1 MADHAELINELSQID
16 KMTTQERLK
25 LAKRRRMQQLKKW
38 SQREKEYNSNKR
50 KKEII
55 LAKKGKRSDYK
66 VHFVPSVMLLEAAA
80 RNDIEEVRRLLML
93 QVSPDSTNED
103 GLTALHQCCIDDS
116 EEMMKLLLEFG
127 ANVNA
132 KDSEQWTPFH
142 AAATCGHLHIVKYLI
157 SKGADLLAVN
167 ADGNMPYDIC
177 DDDATL
183 DYIENEM
190 AKRGI
195 TQEMIDQTRAA
206 TEIRMLNDLKN
217 LVEQEGNLDFV
228 DKNTASPLHI
238 AAANG
243 YLSVLEF
250 LLSHHVTVD
259 VQDDDQWQPI
269 HAAACWGHPDAI
281 EMLVQAGADINAKT
295 KNGETPYEISE
306 DIEVRERIMQLK
318 FEMETKKG
326 SQSNRLRRSHSQNTR
341 SQSIRRTSIREKVQI
356 SRREAR
362 EEARLR
368 HEKEDGSN
376 MLDDEELKSSLDSQ
390 EKEIAV
396 DSDVDLKDVDLA
408 FLPMGGKDTL
418 QRFRGKSACEALEMG
433 DSPKRTTSIFTSVCD
448 KESVPNENSD
458 KDIAGEIPPPDS
470 LPNGNGVN
478 SSEKPSQTKTTETTS
493 IIQQKPGQSVNVE
506 IHVTVNTSPTY
517 GSGLADLKKQRCD
530 QRSSIISNNSLLDAN
545 GKSIQ
550 NGYFEGNTYDNNI
563 PPSPSVLPRKFA
575 GDPLEVVGEP
585 KKKKGCCSLM

>member
-1 MADHAELINELSQID
+1 
-16 KMTTQERLK
+16 
-25 LAKRRRMQQLKKW
+25 
-38 SQREKEYNSNKR
+38 
-50 KKEII
+50 
-55 LAKKGKRSDYK
+55 
-66 VHFVPSVMLLEAAA
+66 
-80 RNDIEEVRRLLML
+80 ML

-142 AAATCGHLHIVKYLI
+142 AAATCGHLNIVKYLI

-206 TEIRMLNDLKN
+206 TEIRMLSDLKT
-217 LVEQEGNLDFV
+217 LVEQGESLDFV
-228 DKNTASPLHI
+228 DKNSASPLHI

-243 YLSVLEF
+243 YLTALEF
-250 LLSHHVTVD
+250 LLSHHVTID

-295 KNGETPYEISE
+295 KTGETPYEISE

-368 HEKEDGSN
+368 HEKEEGSN

-390 EKEIAV
+390 EKETV
-396 DSDVDLKDVDLA
+396 GDSDVDLKDVDLT
-408 FLPMGGKDTL
+408 FLPLEGKDTL
-418 QRFRGKSACEALEMG
+418 QRFRGKNASEALEMG
-433 DSPKRTTSIFTSVCD
+433 ESPKRTTSIFSSTCSE
-448 KESVPNENSD
+448 KESVPNFNSEED
-458 KDIAGEIPPPDS
+458 PVGDNSPDI
-470 LPNGNGVN
+470 LPNGNG
-478 SSEKPSQTKTTETTS
+478 EKPSQTKMTETTS

-530 QRSSIISNNSLLDAN
+530 QRSSITSNNSLVDAN
-545 GKSIQ
+545 GKSLLQ
-550 NGYFEGNTYDNNI
+550 NGYFEGKGSSYENI

-575 GDPLEVVGEP
+575 GDPLEVVGEA
-585 KKKKGCCSLM
+585 KKKKGCCNLM

>member
-1 MADHAELINELSQID
+1 MAEHSELIAEMSQID

-50 KKEII
+50 KKELVAIKRI
-55 LAKKGKRSDYK
+55 KKNDYK

-80 RNDIEEVRRLLML
+80 RNDIEEVKRLLML
-93 QVSPDSTNED
+93 GVSPDSTNED

-116 EEMMKLLLEFG
+116 EEMMRLLLEFG

-132 KDSEQWTPFH
+132 KDSEQWTPLH
-142 AAATCGHLHIVKYLI
+142 AAATCGHIHIVKYLI

-177 DDDATL
+177 DDDSTL

-190 AKRGI
+190 AKKGI
-195 TQEMIDQTRAA
+195 TQEMIDQTRASV
-206 TEIRMLNDLKN
+206 EVRMLNDLK
-217 LVEQEGNLDFV
+217 EFAARGGKLDFR
-228 DKNTASPLHI
+228 DRTGASPLHI

-250 LLSHHVTVD
+250 LLDQHVTID
-259 VQDDDQWQPI
+259 VNDDDQWQPI

-295 KNGETPYEISE
+295 KNGETPYDISE

-318 FEMETKKG
+318 FEMETKRG
-326 SQSNRLRRSHSQNTR
+326 SQTNRLRRTHSQNTR
-341 SQSIRRTSIREKVQI
+341 SQSIRRTSIREKAQI

-368 HEKEDGSN
+368 HEKEDDAHA
-376 MLDDEELKSSLDSQ
+376 LDDDELKNVLDASQ
-390 EKEIAV
+390 RETTT
-396 DSDVDLKDVDLA
+396 DCDLDPKDIDIS
-408 FLPMGGKDTL
+408 FLPIDGKDTL
-418 QRFRGKSACEALEMG
+418 QRFRAKTATEALELG
-433 DSPKRTTSIFTSVCD
+433 DCNKRFNTCD
-448 KESVPNENSD
+448 NTDVPNETEGKPQNLFSISKRSD
-458 KDIAGEIPPPDS
+458 
-470 LPNGNGVN
+470 
-478 SSEKPSQTKTTETTS
+478 SEKVFQMKTAEATS
-493 IIQQKPGQSVNVE
+493 VIQQKSGQSVNVE

-517 GSGLADLKKQRCD
+517 GSSLADLKKQRCD
-530 QRSSIISNNSLLDAN
+530 QRNSITSTSSVQETN
-545 GKSIQ
+545 GKSMLQ
-550 NGYFEGNTYDNNI
+550 NGHVDSCNNL
-563 PPSPSVLPRKFA
+563 PSPSVVPKKYH
-575 GDPLEVVGEP
+575 GDPLHIVGER
-585 KKKKGCCSLM
+585 KKKRGCCNLM